1 MLGFMTHNS
10 YGSALQIGM
19 SGLGDSYTQDNK
31 GSATIETFDEVG
43 IMTQDTPADNFTF
56 DLTSVSSYIDE
67 YSKLTSAPS
76 YVFILATSQFFN
88 ASTLPDLSDG
98 KNYFLVETDLIP
110 SNYLDESN
118 SQRAILGFVDKE
130 FSSNDTIFSST
141 AIPFTMKQS
150 KIVNTVMINILNAD
164 GTKPI
169 DTVLGNSSAFLIMV
183 QRNSNAIFNYLEDE
197 EIDLV
202 AEEGTRPITQ
212 AVTE

>member
-1 MLGFMTHNS
+1 MN
-10 YGSALQIGM
+10 
-19 SGLGDSYTQDNK
+19 
-31 GSATIETFDEVG
+31 
-43 IMTQDTPADNFTF
+43 
-56 DLTSVSSYIDE
+56 
-67 YSKLTSAPS
+67 
-76 YVFILATSQFFN
+76 
-88 ASTLPDLSDG
+88 
-98 KNYFLVETDLIP
+98 IP

-202 AEEGTRPITQ
+202 AEEGTRPTTQ
-212 AVTE
+212 TMTE